1 VDHKQ
6 KQKRGRP
13 ASEDKKMQK
22 KEKKEEEEEEEERR
36 QKRAAWQR
44 RIVVNK
50 ELDSLLQRASN
61 LRRRSTEGNTIIAEE
76 RPSVRSCSR
85 SWPDCR
91 SQSQTGPFIEKL
103 HTSPHVTLLK
113 GYCAFGLVELRGE
126 AHCNV

>member
-22 KEKKEEEEEEEERR
+22 KEKKEEEEEERR

-91 SQSQTGPFIEKL
+91 SQSKTGPFNRKPTRH
-103 HTSPHVTLLK
+103 HTSP
-113 GYCAFGLVELRGE
+113 
-126 AHCNV
+126 